1 MLIRFSGLICLRTP
15 RLIWRFAFSV
25 LTLWHKTTHA
35 MTVTLMISTY
45 NRPDALRL
53 CVMSALRQT
62 RLPDQIVIGDDGS
75 RPDTAEA
82 VKELQ
87 AASPVPITYV
97 WQPDEGFQLAKIRNR
112 SVAAATGEYI
122 IQVDGDIIMDRRF
135 VADHV
140 ALARP
145 GVMLRGRR
153 VCLTD
158 PRSRALCAQG
168 RLPRLGLFSLGIEKR
183 RLNALHLLPL
193 AKWLSPRYRKH
204 RAGIMGCNMSF
215 WKKDFAAVNGYDE
228 NFVGWGCEDSDLATR
243 MEMNGTGK
251 MDLKFAAIAW
261 HLHHG
266 HPHMDN
272 LDNNQARNRRERT
285 AAEILSPKGLDQYL
299 Q

>member
-1 MLIRFSGLICLRTP
+1 
-15 RLIWRFAFSV
+15 
-25 LTLWHKTTHA
+25 
-35 MTVTLMISTY
+35 MTVTLIISTY

-53 CVMSALRQT
+53 CVLSALNQT
-62 RLPDQIVIGDDGS
+62 HLPDQIVIGDDGS
-75 RPDTAEA
+75 TAETAEA

-87 AASPVPITYV
+87 ASSTVPITYV

-112 SVAAATGEYI
+112 SVAASTGEYI
-122 IQVDGDIIMDRRF
+122 IQVDGDIILGRRF

-158 PRSRALCAQG
+158 PRSRRLCAEG
-168 RLPRLGLFSLGIEKR
+168 RLPHLGLFSPGVEKR
-183 RLNALHLLPL
+183 RLNAARLLPL
-193 AKWLSPRYRKH
+193 ARWLAPRYRKH

-215 WKKDFAAVNGYDE
+215 WRKDFDDVNGYDE

-243 MEMNGTGK
+243 MEMNGVGK
-251 MDLKFAAIAW
+251 MDIKFAATAW

-266 HPHMDN
+266 HPHMEN
-272 LDNNQARNRRERT
+272 LASNQARNRRERT
-285 AAEILSPKGLDQYL
+285 AAEVLSPKGLDQYL
-299 Q
+299 P